1 MSTPFKLSVN
11 DTFEFKQTKDDLK
24 NIDIYKKSENQYHL
38 IADHKSYDAFLKN
51 SNFNAKHYTVLI
63 NDTEYQVQISDA
75 LDMQIS
81 KMGLKAVSSSKEN
94 DLKAPMPGLI
104 VSVEV
109 TEGDQVKEGDG
120 LLILEAMKMENTLVA
135 PKDGQITK
143 IAVKAGAKV
152 EKNELLIEL
161 A

>member
-1 MSTPFKLSVN
+1 MSIPFKLSVN
-11 DTFEFKQTKDDLK
+11 NSFEFSKTSDDVEHL
-24 NIDIYKKSENQYHL
+24 DIYKKSKNHYHL
-38 IADHKSYDAFLKN
+38 IDQHKSFDALLTR
-51 SNFNAKHYTVLI
+51 SNFDAKRYAVLI
-63 NDTEYQVQISDA
+63 NDTEYVVQISDA

-81 KMGLKAVSSSKEN
+81 KMGLQATNSTKEN

-104 VSVEV
+104 VSIDVK
-109 TEGDQVKEGDG
+109 EGDQVKEGDG

-143 IAVKAGAKV
+143 ISVQQGAKV